1 MAKYSLSLLCCLLYS
16 VLKAYT
22 QQPAQEQ
29 LAGLWK
35 HAPCDTCGLQQPLGY
50 IGRDYQ
56 RFYIHFDAV
65 EYEPAS
71 KSFAVSGQT
80 RVKEYYDRFHGHLW
94 MDSLKLIPRDEYI
107 PYQEGFIIGH
117 YRFYED
123 SASATS
129 GWFEGRFSTFIYI
142 DSTGAIRYND
152 LWDGADGNEN
162 NQFEG
167 TWTSYRSKLSK
178 TCNWGDYRIPN
189 SDSLDWGA
197 SEFYPSPAYTKK
209 GWENYRNVLLGETEE
224 LVQRAIAIEQRA
236 WWKPAKR

>member
-1 MAKYSLSLLCCLLYS
+1 MHRYPLRLLCCLLFMPLS
-16 VLKAYT
+16 AKA
-22 QQPAQEQ
+22 QQMALEH
-29 LAGLWK
+29 LAGLWR
-35 HAPCDTCGLQQPLGY
+35 HAQCDTCGLQQPLGY
-50 IGRDYQ
+50 IGSDYQ

-71 KSFAVSGQT
+71 KSFTVTGQT
-80 RVKEYYDRFHGHLW
+80 RVKEYYDYFHGRLFI
-94 MDSLKLIPRDEYI
+94 DSVKLLPINEYI

-123 SASATS
+123 TASATA

-142 DSTGAIRYND
+142 DSSGAIHYND

-197 SEFYPSPAYTKK
+197 SEFYPNPAYTNK
-209 GWENYRNVLLGETEE
+209 GWENYRNFLLGETDE

-236 WWKPAKR
+236 WWKQAKR